1 MMISFKPSGYSREE
15 MISAVEAMGYPY
27 AFSGLKR
34 RELEDFFCQ
43 VVGRSYA
50 LAVRDLIKLSLL
62 RVVFVYVI
70 HAILLKIFSHIPK
83 DGYHL
88 IVVSRDV

>member
-34 RELEDFFCQ
+34 REL
-43 VVGRSYA
+43 
-50 LAVRDLIKLSLL
+50 
-62 RVVFVYVI
+62 
-70 HAILLKIFSHIPK
+70 
-83 DGYHL
+83 
-88 IVVSRDV
+88 

>member
-34 RELEDFFCQ
+34 LWSGTSLFPLLFLFLP
-43 VVGRSYA
+43 VVDACR
-50 LAVRDLIKLSLL
+50 L
-62 RVVFVYVI
+62 
-70 HAILLKIFSHIPK
+70 
-83 DGYHL
+83 
-88 IVVSRDV
+88 